1 MSTIPPTV
9 PTVSLLLD
17 KPRIL
22 CLDFNALAY
31 IERVTGENV
40 LKSDFW
46 QDISAT
52 RLIILVHACLL
63 REDPTVAEID
73 VGGMIHSGN
82 MDRVLKAVMKLYEI
96 TVEDESKTKGK
107 KDLVSKLDRQ
117 MEKIAKLES
126 ERPDLPTTASR

>member
-1 MSTIPPTV
+1 MPTIPPTV

-17 KPRIL
+17 RPRIL

-40 LKSDFW
+40 LKSEFW

-52 RLIILVHACLL
+52 RLITLVHACLL
-63 REDPTVAEID
+63 REDPTVMELD

-96 TVEDESKTKGK
+96 TVEDESPIAAAAKVVRLTNKIKNGEAMLDPTK
-107 KDLVSKLDRQ
+107 
-117 MEKIAKLES
+117 
-126 ERPDLPTTASR
+126 ASR

>member
-1 MSTIPPTV
+1 MPAIPPTV

-17 KPRIL
+17 HPRIL

-63 REDPTVAEID
+63 REDPTVTELD

-96 TVEDESKTKGK
+96 TVEDETKTTTSGK
-107 KDLVSKLDRQ
+107 IKAIKSNGKDS
-117 MEKIAKLES
+117 S
-126 ERPDLPTTASR
+126 EQVPTLASR